1 MAKNYFK
8 SFLLVIICAN
18 AISNHVVAAE
28 ASPAFHESE
37 GGVNNRKFMCLPDH
51 GRKSFNLLM
60 EENPQLLDEDYFAN
74 FMMAPQK
81 MASSMNLSHGFPEPS
96 DQGTLGSCTAHALTS
111 ILLYDIKRQNDEKIV
126 PILKSTLYL
135 YWWSRYLE
143 GTVPYDSGVSISDA
157 ILALKTRG
165 VCNADLWPYDIDTF
179 NIAKTTKEMDADAL
193 DFKCAYPIK
202 ASSVAAN
209 LETMKTL
216 LNRGIPFVAGLR
228 IYESFDSKVVEST
241 GVVPMP
247 KTKKEKYKGRH
258 AVVFAGYDDE
268 KYGGSFFVRNS
279 WGKKWGTSFNGKDDV
294 NGYCWLP
301 YKYATNP
308 SLSRDFW
315 TISKM
320 VVQEKADLSDDDAN
334 TSNSCWEFFFE
345 KRKNGSNASKYLK
358 NAPID
363 NDKIKAS

>member
-1 MAKNYFK
+1 
-8 SFLLVIICAN
+8 V
-18 AISNHVVAAE
+18 H
-28 ASPAFHESE
+28 
-37 GGVNNRKFMCLPDH
+37 
-51 GRKSFNLLM
+51 
-60 EENPQLLDEDYFAN
+60 
-74 FMMAPQK
+74 
-81 MASSMNLSHGFPEPS
+81 
-96 DQGTLGSCTAHALTS
+96 T
-111 ILLYDIKRQNDEKIV
+111 
-126 PILKSTLYL
+126 
-135 YWWSRYLE
+135 
-143 GTVPYDSGVSISDA
+143 
-157 ILALKTRG
+157 
-165 VCNADLWPYDIDTF
+165 
-179 NIAKTTKEMDADAL
+179 
-193 DFKCAYPIK
+193 
-202 ASSVAAN
+202 AAN

-268 KYGGSFFVRNS
+268 KYGGSFFVGNS
-279 WGKKWGTSFNGKDDV
+279 WGKKWVTSFNGKDDV

-345 KRKNGSNASKYLK
+345 KRKN
-358 NAPID
+358 
-363 NDKIKAS
+363 